1 MIVLCWVLGFKADRN
16 WADWGMPVCPGMAPA
31 LPIRANHHLRRLDS
45 SLLQMPCRHG
55 APGRPALSPKATN
68 DLGRRYSGSTAPIC
82 LVRQRSPSLQGWLPE
97 GDGIFYTSQM
107 GFFYDTFYVNPRAPW
122 RYIVGY
128 EPALMPDDDLKIY
141 RDIQKSGGAI
151 QAYKP
156 WADKLRPADRL
167 RQFTAPPSPT
177 CRSWNGIT
185 DRLGALDWKAKK

>member
-16 WADWGMPVCPGMAPA
+16 WADWGIPAALVWLALQFEQLLAGAWSTHSFKCLVATLLLAAP
-31 LPIRANHHLRRLDS
+31 LF
-45 SLLQMPCRHG
+45 LQ
-55 APGRPALSPKATN
+55 ATN
-68 DLGRRYSGSTAPIC
+68 DLGRRYSGSTGVVA
-82 LVRQRSPSLQGWLPE
+82 LDANDPSLQGWLPE

-141 RDIQKSGGAI
+141 RDIQNSGGAI

-156 WADKLRPADRL
+156 WADKLRPANRL
-167 RQFTAPPSPT
+167 VIYSAAQPDLPELE
-177 CRSWNGIT
+177 WHNGP
-185 DRLGALDWKAKK
+185 GALWIGRPKK